1 MDAGI
6 QMTSR

>member
-6 QMTSR
+6 QITDG